1 MKRFFLF
8 FLLLSVFLTACTPED
23 ADWSAVS
30 EQTEASP
37 TRVYAIADVSAY
49 SNVCSDISRYLTGL
63 STERITA
70 QDFNRYIEDASI
82 RDGITV
88 FYHQGTQYDFEYT
101 RTVNAPHKRLLYDVY
116 AAPNDTSYVE
126 LAVAHGTEKLIGMEN
141 AVNHSMWS
149 NPPKTYA
156 GDEAMLA
163 AARNFMSQFVS
174 EGTYAYHEVRNMG
187 TTTIVTFYNE
197 IDGIRVGDYA
207 TVTLFRDGTV
217 INGYAQPERDI
228 YETVTERIDT
238 AACDLAAQEKLTSVY
253 QFSDRETSQA
263 ISSQITSTELT
274 GRFLTLDD
282 QGVPTV
288 YYEYTVQVIM
298 TFADGHTEERGDFVD
313 ILVRLQ

>member
-1 MKRFFLF
+1 MKQLFLF
-8 FLLLSVFLTACTPED
+8 FLLLTVFLTACTPED
-23 ADWSAVS
+23 ADLPAVS
-30 EQTEASP
+30 EQTEASSA
-37 TRVYAIADVSAY
+37 RVYEIATVSAY

-63 STERITA
+63 SYERIIA
-70 QDFNRYIEDASI
+70 QEFNRHMQDDSI
-82 RDGITV
+82 RDGITI
-88 FYHQGTQYDFEYT
+88 FYHQGKEYAFEYA
-101 RTVNAPHKRLLYDVY
+101 RTVNAPHKRLMYDVY
-116 AAPNDTSYVE
+116 AAPNGTSYVE

-141 AVNHSMWS
+141 AVDHSMWS
-149 NPPKTYA
+149 DPPKTYA

-163 AARNFMSQFVS
+163 AARNFINQFDAD
-174 EGTYAYHEVRNMG
+174 GAYANYEVRNLG
-187 TTTIVTFYNE
+187 TTTLVTFYNE

-217 INGYAQPERDI
+217 ISGYVQPERDI

-253 QFSDRETSQA
+253 QFSDRETSRA

-298 TFADGHTEERGDFVD
+298 TFADGHTEERGDYVD